1 MPNFAMPNV
10 HLLAH
15 TKIDEKAISE
25 WMGIQDA
32 STDAETL
39 LTMAGRNC
47 YRSFHRPNEATY
59 DDADYL
65 RRTLFQQGHMS
76 IAEHATATLYF
87 TGVSRAFLA
96 ELTRHRHLSFS
107 VESQRFI
114 DADNINIVVPPAIRA
129 SEDPYVLRNFIN
141 AADEAIAAYMIARD
155 ELEGLPKKQRNE
167 AARGLLPNCVET
179 RMVVTGNLRAWVETL
194 QKRLTPGADAE
205 MQEVSRLA
213 LDALH
218 PTAPSIYE
226 HLKGSAND

>member
-1 MPNFAMPNV
+1 MTNIVTPEV
-10 HLLAH
+10 RLLAH

-25 WMGIQDA
+25 YMGIQDA

-59 DDADYL
+59 NDADYL
-65 RRTLFQQGHMS
+65 RRTLFCQSHWS

-114 DADNINIVVPPAIRA
+114 NANNANIVMPPAVRDGGEKVQA
-129 SEDPYVLRNFIN
+129 GLLWGVQESS
-141 AADEAIAAYMIARD
+141 AAYEFIQARLD
-155 ELEGLPKKQRNE
+155 HLPKKQRNE
-167 AARGLLPNCVET
+167 AARALLPNCVET
-179 RMVVTGNLRAWVETL
+179 RMVVTANLRAWHEVIERRT
-194 QKRLTPGADAE
+194 KPDADAE
-205 MQEVSRLA
+205 MQQVMRLA
-213 LDALH
+213 KDQLH
-218 PTAPSIYE
+218 TVSPVIFPKE
-226 HLKGSAND
+226 K

>member
-1 MPNFAMPNV
+1 MTNIVTPRV
-10 HLLAH
+10 QLLAH

-25 WMGIQDA
+25 WMSIQDA

-65 RRTLFQQGHMS
+65 RRTLGDQGHWS

-87 TGVSRAFLA
+87 TGVSRAFLT

-114 DADNINIVVPPAIRA
+114 NANDANFVMPPAIREHDA
-129 SEDPYVLRNFIN
+129 EAQRDFIGR
-141 AADEAIAAYMIARD
+141 AEECLADYQVTQARLD
-155 ELEGLPKKQRNE
+155 HLPKKQRNE
-167 AARGLLPNCVET
+167 AARALLPNAVET
-179 RMVVTGNLRAWVETL
+179 RMVVTGNLRAWHEVIQRRT
-194 QKRLTPGADAE
+194 QPDADAE
-205 MQEVSRLA
+205 IQEVMRLA
-213 LDALH
+213 KEQLH
-218 PTAPSIYE
+218 AVSPVIFPKE
-226 HLKGSAND
+226 D

>member
-1 MPNFAMPNV
+1 MTNIVTPQV

-15 TKIDEKAISE
+15 TKVDEKAISE
-25 WMGIQDA
+25 WMSIQDA

-47 YRSFHRPNEATY
+47 YRSFHRPNSKTY

-65 RRTLFQQGHMS
+65 RRTLGDQGHWS

-114 DADNINIVVPPAIRA
+114 NANDANIVMPPAMRDLDEE
-129 SEDPYVLRNFIN
+129 SKENFLWRVDESITDYKN
-141 AADEAIAAYMIARD
+141 AQTILNR
-155 ELEGLPKKQRNE
+155 LPKKQRNE
-167 AARGLLPNCVET
+167 AARALLPNAVET
-179 RMVVTGNLRAWVETL
+179 RMVVTGNLRAWNEVIQRRT
-194 QKRLTPGADAE
+194 QPDADAE
-205 MQEVSRLA
+205 MQEVMRLA
-213 LDALH
+213 KDQLH
-218 PTAPSIYE
+218 TVSPIIFPKE
-226 HLKGSAND
+226 K

>member
-1 MPNFAMPNV
+1 MTNIVTPEV
-10 HLLAH
+10 RLLAH
-15 TKIDEKAISE
+15 TTVDEKAISE
-25 WMGIQDA
+25 WMSIQDA

-65 RRTLFQQGHMS
+65 RRTLGEQGHWS

-114 DADNINIVVPPAIRA
+114 NANDANIVLPPAVRDADDETIQFFSRAANFAIDDYDTGQR
-129 SEDPYVLRNFIN
+129 
-141 AADEAIAAYMIARD
+141 
-155 ELEGLPKKQRNE
+155 ELQDLPKKQRNE
-167 AARGLLPNCVET
+167 AARALLPNCVET
-179 RMVVTGNLRAWVETL
+179 RMVVTGNLRAWHEVIQRRT
-194 QKRLTPGADAE
+194 QPDADAE
-205 MQEVSRLA
+205 MQEVMRLA
-213 LDALH
+213 AKELH
-218 PTAPSIYE
+218 TVSPIIFP
-226 HLKGSAND
+226 

>member
-1 MPNFAMPNV
+1 MTNIVTPQV

-25 WMGIQDA
+25 WMSIQDA

-59 DDADYL
+59 NDADYL
-65 RRTLFQQGHMS
+65 RRTLFDRGHFS

-87 TGVSRAFLA
+87 TGVSRAFLS

-114 DADNINIVVPPAIRA
+114 NANDANVVMPPAMRYLDEESKEKFLWRVDESITDYKDA
-129 SEDPYVLRNFIN
+129 QTVLN
-141 AADEAIAAYMIARD
+141 Y
-155 ELEGLPKKQRNE
+155 LPKKQRNE
-167 AARGLLPNCVET
+167 AARALLPNAVET
-179 RMVVTGNLRAWVETL
+179 RMVVTGNLRAWNEVIERRT
-194 QKRLTPGADAE
+194 QPDADAE
-205 MQEVSRLA
+205 IQEVMRMA
-213 LDALH
+213 REALH
-218 PTAPSIYE
+218 TVSPVIFPTE
-226 HLKGSAND
+226 KDNNE

>member
-1 MPNFAMPNV
+1 MTTIVTPRV
-10 HLLAH
+10 QLLAH

-25 WMGIQDA
+25 WMSIQDA

-65 RRTLFQQGHMS
+65 RRTLGEQGHWS

-114 DADNINIVVPPAIRA
+114 NANDANVVMPPAIRDLDKEEQDGFLLLA
-129 SEDPYVLRNFIN
+129 EESIEDYK
-141 AADEAIAAYMIARD
+141 AIQAT
-155 ELEGLPKKQRNE
+155 LNHLPKKQRNE
-167 AARGLLPNCVET
+167 AARALLPNCVET
-179 RMVVTGNLRAWVETL
+179 RMVVTGNLRAWNEVIQRRT
-194 QKRLTPGADAE
+194 QPDADAE
-205 MQEVSRLA
+205 IQEVMRLA
-213 LDALH
+213 REALH
-218 PTAPSIYE
+218 TVSPVIFPKE
-226 HLKGSAND
+226 D

>member
-1 MPNFAMPNV
+1 MPNFAMPAV
-10 HLLAH
+10 QLLAH
-15 TKIDEKAISE
+15 TKIDEKAVGE

-65 RRTLFQQGHMS
+65 RRTLFDRGHFS

-114 DADNINIVVPPAIRA
+114 NANGANIVLPPAMRDLNEEEQDGFLLLAEESI
-129 SEDPYVLRNFIN
+129 EDYKAIQ
-141 AADEAIAAYMIARD
+141 AA
-155 ELEGLPKKQRNE
+155 LNHLPKKQRNE
-167 AARGLLPNCVET
+167 AARALLPNCVET
-179 RMVVTGNLRAWVETL
+179 RMVVTANLRAWHEVIDRRT
-194 QKRLTPGADAE
+194 KPDADAE
-205 MQEVSRLA
+205 MQQVMRLA
-213 LDALH
+213 KQALH
-218 PTAPSIYE
+218 AVSPVIFPKE
-226 HLKGSAND
+226 N

>member
-1 MPNFAMPNV
+1 MTNIVTPQV

-47 YRSFHRPNEATY
+47 YRSFNRPNEATY
-59 DDADYL
+59 NDADYL
-65 RRTLFQQGHMS
+65 RRTLFDQGHFS

-87 TGVSRAFLA
+87 TGVSRAFLT

-114 DADNINIVVPPAIRA
+114 NANNADVVMPPAMRDLDEE
-129 SEDPYVLRNFIN
+129 SKENFLWRVDESITDYNN
-141 AADEAIAAYMIARD
+141 AQTALNR
-155 ELEGLPKKQRNE
+155 LPKKQRNE
-167 AARGLLPNCVET
+167 AARALLPNAVET
-179 RMVVTGNLRAWVETL
+179 RMVVTGNLRCWHEVIQRRT
-194 QKRLTPGADAE
+194 QPDADAE
-205 MQEVSRLA
+205 MQEVMRLA
-213 LDALH
+213 KAKLH
-218 PTAPSIYE
+218 TVSPIIFPKE
-226 HLKGSAND
+226 K

>member
-1 MPNFAMPNV
+1 MTNIVTPEV
-10 HLLAH
+10 RLLAH

-25 WMGIQDA
+25 WMGIQHA

-65 RRTLFQQGHMS
+65 RRTLGEQGHWS

-114 DADNINIVVPPAIRA
+114 NANDANIVMPPAVA
-129 SEDPYVLRNFIN
+129 NTSPQLQEDYRLTAEEAVVDYVIMQRQL
-141 AADEAIAAYMIARD
+141 DH
-155 ELEGLPKKQRNE
+155 LPKKQRNE
-167 AARGLLPNCVET
+167 AARGLLPNAVET
-179 RMVVTGNLRAWVETL
+179 RMVVTGNLRAWHEVIQRRT
-194 QKRLTPGADAE
+194 QPDADAE
-205 MQEVSRLA
+205 MQEVMRLA
-213 LDALH
+213 KDQLH
-218 PTAPSIYE
+218 TVSPIIFPQE
-226 HLKGSAND
+226 N

>member
-1 MPNFAMPNV
+1 MTNIVTPEV
-10 HLLAH
+10 RLLAH

-25 WMGIQDA
+25 WMSIQDA

-47 YRSFHRPNEATY
+47 YRSFHRPNSKTY

-65 RRTLFQQGHMS
+65 CRTLFEQGHMS

-114 DADNINIVVPPAIRA
+114 NANDANIVVPPALRA
-129 SEDPYVLRNFIN
+129 SKRQSLNL
-141 AADEAIAAYMIARD
+141 RD
-155 ELEGLPKKQRNE
+155 EMERTNDVYTYLVNLLEFEDGLPRKQARE
-167 AARGLLPNCVET
+167 AARAVVPNMVET
-179 RMVVTGNLRAWVETL
+179 RMVVTGNLRAWHEVIQRRTQL
-194 QKRLTPGADAE
+194 DADAE
-205 MQEVSRLA
+205 MQEVMRLA
-213 LDALH
+213 AKELH
-218 PTAPSIYE
+218 AVSPIIFPKE
-226 HLKGSAND
+226 NHE

>member
-1 MPNFAMPNV
+1 MVNIVTPEV
-10 HLLAH
+10 SLLAH

-25 WMGIQDA
+25 YMGIQDA

-47 YRSFHRPNEATY
+47 YRSFNRPNEATY
-59 DDADYL
+59 NDADYL
-65 RRTLFQQGHMS
+65 RRTLFDRGHFS

-114 DADNINIVVPPAIRA
+114 NANDANIVLPPAVR
-129 SEDPYVLRNFIN
+129 
-141 AADEAIAAYMIARD
+141 
-155 ELEGLPKKQRNE
+155 ELDKDQQDWFFLLAEESITDYKIIQSRLDRLPKKQRNE

-179 RMVVTGNLRAWVETL
+179 RMVVTGNLRAWNEVIQRRT
-194 QKRLTPGADAE
+194 QPDADAE
-205 MQEVSRLA
+205 MQEVMRLA
-213 LDALH
+213 REALH
-218 PTAPSIYE
+218 TVSPIIFPKE
-226 HLKGSAND
+226 K

>member
-1 MPNFAMPNV
+1 MTNTVEPRV
-10 HLLAH
+10 TLLAH
-15 TKIDEKAISE
+15 TKINKEAVSE
-25 WMGIQDA
+25 WMDIQES

-47 YRSFHRPNEATY
+47 YRSFHRPNEATR

-65 RRTLFQQGHMS
+65 NRTLGEQGHWS

-114 DADNINIVVPPAIRA
+114 NANDANIVMPPAVRELDK
-129 SEDPYVLRNFIN
+129 EDQDWFLLLAEESIEDYKAIQ
-141 AADEAIAAYMIARD
+141 ADLD
-155 ELEGLPKKQRNE
+155 HLPKKQRNE

-179 RMVVTGNLRAWVETL
+179 RMVVTGNLRAWHEVIHRRT
-194 QKRLTPGADAE
+194 QPDADAE
-205 MQEVSRLA
+205 IQQVMRLA
-213 LDALH
+213 AQQLH
-218 PTAPSIYE
+218 PIAPTIFPD
-226 HLKGSAND
+226 K

>member
-1 MPNFAMPNV
+1 MTTIVTPRV
-10 HLLAH
+10 QLLAH
-15 TKIDEKAISE
+15 TTIDEKAISE

-65 RRTLFQQGHMS
+65 RRTLEQQGHWS

-87 TGVSRAFLA
+87 TGVSRAFLT

-114 DADNINIVVPPAIRA
+114 NANDANIVMPPAMRDLDE
-129 SEDPYVLRNFIN
+129 EDQDGFLLLAEESIEDYK
-141 AADEAIAAYMIARD
+141 AIQTA
-155 ELEGLPKKQRNE
+155 LNHLPKKQRNE
-167 AARGLLPNCVET
+167 AARALLPNAVET
-179 RMVVTGNLRAWVETL
+179 RMVVTGNLRAWNEVIQRRT
-194 QKRLTPGADAE
+194 QPDADAE
-205 MQEVSRLA
+205 IQQVMRLA
-213 LDALH
+213 AQELH
-218 PTAPSIYE
+218 TVSPIIFPKENS
-226 HLKGSAND
+226 

>member
-1 MPNFAMPNV
+1 MTNIVTPQV

-25 WMGIQDA
+25 WMSIQDA

-47 YRSFHRPNEATY
+47 YRSFHRPNETTY
-59 DDADYL
+59 NDADYL
-65 RRTLFQQGHMS
+65 RRTLGDQGHWS

-114 DADNINIVVPPAIRA
+114 NANDANIVLPPAVRELGKWEETKFAWRA
-129 SEDPYVLRNFIN
+129 EESIERYEHIQSVL
-141 AADEAIAAYMIARD
+141 DH
-155 ELEGLPKKQRNE
+155 LPKKQRNE
-167 AARGLLPNCVET
+167 AARALLPNAVET
-179 RMVVTGNLRAWVETL
+179 RMVVTGNLRAWHEVIQRRT
-194 QKRLTPGADAE
+194 QPDADAE
-205 MQEVSRLA
+205 MQEVMRLA
-213 LDALH
+213 KDQLH
-218 PTAPSIYE
+218 TVSPIIFPKE
-226 HLKGSAND
+226 K